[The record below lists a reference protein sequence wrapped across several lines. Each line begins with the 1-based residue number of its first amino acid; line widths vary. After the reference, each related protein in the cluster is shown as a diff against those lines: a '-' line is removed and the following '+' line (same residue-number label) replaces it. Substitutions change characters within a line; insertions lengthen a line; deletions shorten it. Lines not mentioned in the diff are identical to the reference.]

1 MHIEP
6 AIRRSAAT
14 PAPRLTYRMSYGIPS
29 VMFQSEDA
37 WSRHTEI
44 WESAANE
51 GRPNLVMDALITAYV
66 EPS

>member
-1 MHIEP
+1 
-6 AIRRSAAT
+6 
-14 PAPRLTYRMSYGIPS
+14 MSYGIPS
-29 VMFQSEDA
+29 VIFQSEDA